1 MPERRRAALEGLLAA
16 GLGVALD
23 WAISAPDPALPF
35 APVALADRGVRLTSG
50 ELETFAIER
59 LGHAALPLLAVGAT
73 VGFLLLGA
81 GLGLA
86 IASRRAR
93 APSAAGLAFAA
104 TLASAELAAPAR
116 PPVAAALASAAAG
129 GALYSATLLGPPPPS
144 ARRLRPGPQA
154 AARRAW
160 CRHGFAAGRRH
171 RARPPVRPVDAR
183 PGRRAAPAADAFPA
197 AAPTHRRPRA
207 RGDAGQLSL

>member
-129 GALYSATLLGPPPPS
+129 GALYSATLLGV
-144 ARRLRPGPQA
+144 RRRR
-154 AARRAW
+154 RRA
-160 CRHGFAAGRRH
+160 GF
-171 RARPPVRPVDAR
+171 D
-183 PGRRAAPAADAFPA
+183 PGRRRLLAPSTR
-197 AAPTHRRPRA
+197 APVGGLRRPPTPSRRPLPHIDGLA
-207 RGDAGQLSL
+207 PEVTLVSSHYVVDIDLN